1 MTDTINVINY
11 RDIDLDKLHYDH
23 PKSVRGGGYISL
35 AKYGDNGEPL
45 FIQSPKLT
53 TSSGICLTD
62 LRCYIDLI
70 LDKGHWPFYEFL
82 TNLDQHNV
90 LTVGNNSNNWFNQ
103 TLPLDVIDDFYKTN
117 IKLSSRNVAPKIR
130 FKIPVSKGEIM
141 CNLYN
146 NKQDLINYT
155 NVVKDSKV
163 IVILELI
170 GIKFLKQQ
178 YTIDWRVVQLQ
189 MDLNTQKINRYIVND
204 SYLSDTELDLDTEIN
219 NDLNFDK
226 LDLNNPTI
234 TKLLNATKLDIET
247 SYKQNLLENIETH
260 DDQNIETN
268 HYFSDVNTEDECIS
282 DYSSDVENFINEIN
296 DLEHIDEIE
305 LSKKSLD
312 NLDSN
317 ELKNIIRETMNEL
330 NEFKKNNS
338 DKDITTL
345 EKIYNKYN

>member
-1 MTDTINVINY
+1 MNDTINVINY

-35 AKYGDNGEPL
+35 AKYGDAGEPL
-45 FIQSPKLT
+45 FIQSPKLN

-62 LRCYIDLI
+62 LRCYIDLV

-82 TNLDQHNV
+82 TNLDEHNV

-146 NKQDLINYT
+146 NKQELINYT
-155 NVVKDSKV
+155 NVEKDSKV

-178 YTIDWRVVQLQ
+178 YTIDGRVVQLQ
-189 MDLNTQKINRYIVND
+189 MDLNTQKNMSCRIQAD
-204 SYLSDTELDLDTEIN
+204 
-219 NDLNFDK
+219 
-226 LDLNNPTI
+226 PT
-234 TKLLNATKLDIET
+234 
-247 SYKQNLLENIETH
+247 
-260 DDQNIETN
+260 
-268 HYFSDVNTEDECIS
+268 
-282 DYSSDVENFINEIN
+282 
-296 DLEHIDEIE
+296 
-305 LSKKSLD
+305 
-312 NLDSN
+312 
-317 ELKNIIRETMNEL
+317 
-330 NEFKKNNS
+330 
-338 DKDITTL
+338 
-345 EKIYNKYN
+345 